1 MLKYNVKFNKNEII
15 VKDNHQS
22 IFKSKNNLN
31 KKYFKNSNKNIC
43 DIIMVAFDHSHCL
56 EKAKNFYK
64 TDFNKEATCIEIRQT
79 NPTSNVLKKSSN
91 KKYKLVA

>member
-31 KKYFKNSNKNIC
+31 KKYFKSSNKNIC
-43 DIIMVAFDHSHCL
+43 EITMIAYDHSHCL

-64 TDFNKEATCIEIRQT
+64 THFNKEATCIEIRQT
-79 NPTSNVLKKSSN
+79 NQRSNVLSKSLN
-91 KKYKLVA
+91 KEYKLVA